1 MAEIV
6 KLDREYTLSGKK
18 YTEIV
23 LDFEELGGNDLIV
36 AEKEYK
42 KRNKGAAVK
51 ELEDGWAITVASKA
65 SGIRY
70 GDLLNLKGKDYM
82 RGLNRTKGFLNSG
95 LESVEDEDITEK
107 ENIEE
112 IMEESME

>member
-42 KRNKGAAVK
+42 
-51 ELEDGWAITVASKA
+51 
-65 SGIRY
+65 
-70 GDLLNLKGKDYM
+70 
-82 RGLNRTKGFLNSG
+82 
-95 LESVEDEDITEK
+95 
-107 ENIEE
+107 
-112 IMEESME
+112 